1 MNMRSLN
8 YGVEIETVGLDKD
21 AVARAIQ
28 RVVGGEARP
37 NGSGWEVVAADGRVW
52 RAVPDGSLSG
62 CRNAEVVTPILAY
75 SDLETLQEVVRALR
89 AAGART
95 DDSCGIHVH
104 VDGARF
110 DAKTLTNLVR
120 IVHKQERLIEA
131 ALGTQRRRL
140 ERYCRPISA
149 EFMARLDAARPTTLE
164 GFNTAWYGYHNRRP
178 ARYDSSR
185 YAGLNLNSFFVRRTI
200 EIRAFEATL
209 HAGKVKAYVQFVL
222 ALAAKALN
230 AKSTS
235 GKRREYNAETSK
247 YDFRVFLLGL
257 GMIGDEFATAR
268 KHLLD
273 HLGGSSAWKGE
284 RRDRRTALPTAPV
297 EATASA

>member
-1 MNMRSLN
+1 MRTLN
-8 YGVEIETVGLDKD
+8 YGVEIETVGLGKE

-28 RVVGGEARP
+28 RVVGGEVRP
-37 NGSGWEVVAADGRVW
+37 SGGGWQVVATDGRVW
-52 RAVPDGSLSG
+52 GAVPDGSLNG
-62 CRNAEVVTPILAY
+62 RENAEIVTPILKY
-75 SDLETLQEVVRALR
+75 TDLETLQEVVRSLR
-89 AAGART
+89 AAGAHT

-140 ERYCRPISA
+140 ERYCRPISR
-149 EFMARLDAARPTTLE
+149 EFMDRLDAARPTTLE
-164 GFNTAWYGYHNRRP
+164 AFNSAWYGYYNRTP
-178 ARYDSSR
+178 GRYDSSR

-230 AKSTS
+230 AKATS
-235 GKRREYNAETSK
+235 GKRRECNPATSK

-257 GMIGDEFATAR
+257 GMIGEEFATAR

-273 HLGGSSAWKGE
+273 RLGGSTAWKGE
-284 RRDRRTALPTAPV
+284 RRDRRPSMAPTAPPA
-297 EATASA
+297 EDAAAE